1 MVVTKVFQIKNSNK
15 LKQGVNYIDDKEKI
29 SKYDKEEN
37 GLDDK
42 IDYIVDENKTNR
54 NKSNGE
60 KDWDD
65 VIFFSNKEYVSAYGL
80 TSPKYAF

>member
-15 LKQGVNYIDDKEKI
+15 LKQGVTYIDDKEKI

-42 IDYIVDENKTNR
+42 IDYKFMEDFI
-54 NKSNGE
+54 
-60 KDWDD
+60 
-65 VIFFSNKEYVSAYGL
+65 Y
-80 TSPKYAF
+80 